1 MAGLPNP
8 AFSTCTPDLKRA
20 IIVKIIE
27 DLVDRTLA
35 RMTTEERRDLILSV
49 VKQMLTQMTSEERK
63 DLMEHVVDSFLDG
76 LPAEERQATVRE
88 LVPRLLAQMMQSGGM
103 TVDELLWAAM
113 GSLGALDQSQESADS
128 APETNKQ

>member
-1 MAGLPNP
+1 M
-8 AFSTCTPDLKRA
+8 K
-20 IIVKIIE
+20 IVE
-27 DLVDRTLA
+27 DLVERTLA

-49 VKQMLTQMTSEERK
+49 VERMLGQLTSDERK

-103 TVDELLWAAM
+103 SVDELLWAAM
-113 GSLGALDQSQESADS
+113 GSLGALDQSPESGDQ
-128 APETNKQ
+128 APEAIKP